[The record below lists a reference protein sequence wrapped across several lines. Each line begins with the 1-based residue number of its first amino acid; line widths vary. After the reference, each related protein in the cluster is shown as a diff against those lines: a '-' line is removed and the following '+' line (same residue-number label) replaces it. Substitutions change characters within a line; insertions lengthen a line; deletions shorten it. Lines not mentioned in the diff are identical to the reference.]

1 MSEASARTTA
11 GRVPARPPLAAVL
24 WKQRYLFLLL
34 APGLAYFVVYRYLPI
49 WGILMAFQ
57 DFIPNLGFLHSPWV
71 GLKHFNRFF
80 GEPQFTQL
88 LVNTLVIALYNLVFY
103 FPITIIVALLLNE
116 VRSEG
121 YKRFVQTTTYLPHF
135 LSWVVIAGITY
146 TLLSTKEGVVNHL
159 LEGMG
164 FKRINFLLSASWF
177 RPLIV
182 FQAIWRDAGWGTIVF
197 LAALAGVDV
206 QLYEAAIVEGANRWQ
221 QLWYIT
227 LPSIRSTIIIILI
240 LRLGNFLDIGFEQIL
255 LMSNAMNRE
264 VAEVFDTYV
273 YEVGIRQGQF
283 SYSTA
288 VGLFKAIIGL
298 ALVSMANA
306 LAKKAGEEGVF

>member
-1 MSEASARTTA
+1 MGRAPVRAAA
-11 GRVPARPPLAAVL
+11 GLLPARRPLSALL

-34 APGLAYFVVYRYLPI
+34 APGLAYFVIYRYIPI

-57 DFIPNLGFLHSPWV
+57 DFIPNLGFFRSPWV

-80 GEPQFTQL
+80 GEPEFIRL
-88 LVNTLVIALYNLVFY
+88 LVNTLIIALYNLVFY
-103 FPITIIVALLLNE
+103 FPITIVIALLLNE
-116 VRSEG
+116 IRGER

-146 TLLSTKEGVVNHL
+146 TLLSTTDGVVNHV
-159 LEGMG
+159 LEAIGV
-164 FKRINFLLSASWF
+164 KRINFLLSAAWF

-182 FQAIWRDAGWGTIVF
+182 SQFIWRDAGWGTIVF

-240 LRLGNFLDIGFEQIL
+240 LRLGHFLDVGFEQIL

-273 YEVGIRQGQF
+273 YEVGIRQAQF

-288 VGLFKAIIGL
+288 VGLFKAVIGL
-298 ALVSMANA
+298 ALVYMSNA
-306 LAKKAGEEGVF
+306 LAKRVGEEGVF

>member
-1 MSEASARTTA
+1 MSSASTRIVAVH
-11 GRVPARPPLAAVL
+11 GAAKRQLGATL

-34 APGLAYFVVYRYLPI
+34 APGLAYFVIYRYLPI

-57 DFIPNLGFLHSPWV
+57 DFIPNLGFFRSPWV
-71 GLKHFNRFF
+71 GLKHFDRFF

-103 FPITIIVALLLNE
+103 FPVPIVLALLLNE
-116 VRSEG
+116 VRGER

-135 LSWVVIAGITY
+135 LSWVVIAGVTY

-159 LEGMG
+159 LEAMG
-164 FKRINFLLSASWF
+164 FKRINFLLSVPWF

-182 FQAIWRDAGWGTIVF
+182 GQAIWRDAGWGTIVF
-197 LAALAGVDV
+197 LAALSGVDV

-221 QLWYIT
+221 KLWYIT
-227 LPSIRSTIIIILI
+227 LPWIRSTIIIILI
-240 LRLGNFLDIGFEQIL
+240 LRLGQFLDVGFEQIL
-255 LMSNAMNRE
+255 LMSNAINRE

-273 YEVGIRQGQF
+273 YEVGIRQAQF

-288 VGLFKAIIGL
+288 VGLFKAVIGL
-298 ALVSMANA
+298 ALVYASNK
-306 LAKKAGEEGVF
+306 LAKKVGEEGVF